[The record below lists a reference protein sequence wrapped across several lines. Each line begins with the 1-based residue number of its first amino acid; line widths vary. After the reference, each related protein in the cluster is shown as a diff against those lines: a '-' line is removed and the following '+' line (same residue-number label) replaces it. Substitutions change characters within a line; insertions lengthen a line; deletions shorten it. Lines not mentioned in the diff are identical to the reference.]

1 MVGNPSGEDTFLPL
15 SRRSAPGPRWR
26 GPTRRRIGPL
36 RKVADAADH
45 PVLSGI
51 RSGAVSGLIIVGVLG
66 LPVLLILGAKAPPP
80 ATFEP
85 EAWVWASAEA
95 EGAVRVPTR
104 PMPAPATV
112 AAASPAPDPAP
123 APEPPRARVGAGRTP
138 LSLDLLPVLDDAS
151 GVLPPDEPSLSD
163 TRPARPNRPLA
174 QRAARTP

>member
-1 MVGNPSGEDTFLPL
+1 MVGDPSGEDTFVPL
-15 SRRSAPGPRWR
+15 SRRSAPGPGWR

-36 RKVADAADH
+36 RTVADVADH

-51 RSGAVSGLIIVGVLG
+51 RSGAVSGLIIVAVLS
-66 LPVLLILGAKAPPP
+66 LPVLLILSAKAPPP

-85 EAWVWASAEA
+85 EARVWASVET
-95 EGAVRVPTR
+95 EGPVRVPTR

-112 AAASPAPDPAP
+112 AAASPVPDPAP
-123 APEPPRARVGAGRTP
+123 EPSRARVGAERTP

-151 GVLPPDEPSLSD
+151 GVLPPDGPPLPD
-163 TRPARPNRPLA
+163 TRPTRPSRPAA